1 MAADLVVLL
10 SRLAESPKHDDNA
23 RLAMREAAREIAEL
37 RANAEWDGKTV
48 AQMRSRLAELRQR
61 LPERFDFK
69 KWFDQK
75 AALETQL
82 AELRQA
88 LLFKKPDPFAHEGL
102 SCIETEDDRVKLF
115 NENVELRQRERALR
129 AVPKASPR
137 KAISADYATGYNH
150 ALETVLAILDKA
162 TTETKDSK

>member
-37 RANAEWDGKTV
+37 R
-48 AQMRSRLAELRQR
+48 
-61 LPERFDFK
+61 
-69 KWFDQK
+69 
-75 AALETQL
+75 
-82 AELRQA
+82 QA
-88 LLFKKPDPFAHEGL
+88 LLFKRPEPAPHDGL
-102 SCIETEDDRVKLF
+102 SCDEMEAEYAELRRKQSYYEGQFLEIEELETTVR
-115 NENVELRQRERALR
+115 ELRQRERDLR

-137 KAISADYATGYNH
+137 KEISADYATGYNH

-162 TTETKDSK
+162 PTETKDSK